1 MLMGMIFNT
10 RSVIRSDKVSFDA
23 LLDQTCERLWGKK
36 VQYAMRRIQEL
47 EGYLQ
52 SMEEELDAFL
62 YQKSPNISIPRK

>member
-1 MLMGMIFNT
+1 MIFNT
-10 RSVIRSDKVSFDA
+10 RSVICSDNVSFDA

-47 EGYLQ
+47 EVHLR

-62 YQKSPNISIPRK
+62 CQKSPDTIHAK